1 VVGGATGWRGGG
13 GTASTAGGTR
23 AVGGAG
29 DGASRDDADREEEAR
44 VARCSV
50 VARKKSASHP
60 WGRRGRAFPLLR
72 DWGDPF

>member
-1 VVGGATGWRGGG
+1 VRGGPTVVGGATGWRGGG

-23 AVGGAG
+23 AVGGAV
-29 DGASRDDADREEEAR
+29 DG